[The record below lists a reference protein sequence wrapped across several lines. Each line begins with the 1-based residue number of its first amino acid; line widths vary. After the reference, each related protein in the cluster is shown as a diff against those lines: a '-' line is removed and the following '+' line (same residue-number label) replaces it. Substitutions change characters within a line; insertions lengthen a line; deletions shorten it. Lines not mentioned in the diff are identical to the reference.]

1 MKDSVGNDLKIG
13 DKIAFIPVGY
23 RSMKPGIVFGFSKS
37 GTSVQCHC
45 CKINQYGDW
54 VPMFHEKSPYYDNEG
69 EPILISR
76 FSSYVVKVPQ

>member
-13 DKIAFIPVGY
+13 DKIAFIPAGF
-23 RSMKPGIVFGFSKS
+23 RSMLPGIVFGFSKY

-45 CKINQYGDW
+45 CEINQYGVW
-54 VPMFHEKSPYYDNEG
+54 VPLFKPYYGNED

-76 FSSYVVKVPQ
+76 LSRYVVKVPQ